1 MQPETYALL
10 WSKKSN
16 CFHIEMLMDTVKKGR
31 TFFLTNSTN
40 DYLVIGIGTYEEVSQ
55 TADALRP
62 HVNSREDA
70 RRSCAMEGL

>member
-1 MQPETYALL
+1 MKPETHALL

-16 CFHIEMLMDTVKKGR
+16 CFHIELLADTVKKGR

-55 TADALRP
+55 SADALRP
-62 HVNSREDA
+62 HVRSREA
-70 RRSCAMEGL
+70 AHRSGAMEGL